1 MVATL
6 GLSDTGTLFSLDALT
21 ALNIKPDP
29 TSAVAEAE
37 AILTTQNE
45 RCLATL
51 RELRGAL
58 VEVTEKLIER
68 ETIDGDEVAR
78 AISNA
83 REAKKSSSEGSRAAA

>member
-1 MVATL
+1 M
-6 GLSDTGTLFSLDALT
+6 FSLDALT

-29 TSAVAEAE
+29 TRAVAEAE
-37 AILTTQNE
+37 TILTTQNE

-58 VEVTEKLIER
+58 VELTAKLVEH
-68 ETIDGDEVAR
+68 ETIDGEEVGR

-83 REAKKSSSEGSRAAA
+83 RAADRASSEGHCVAA